1 MKRSLV
7 LSVAISAGMLSLVS
21 FLTPNPQ
28 ITSAAAETTKTIYV
42 DLSECIETN
51 YEELNLTFQLV
62 EEGGW
67 EIGLSHLNG
76 GIFASSTPVE
86 AASFPKTIETYQFS
100 WTINETQYI
109 VTFEG
114 VMALCEETNN
124 YVCLSEY
131 REDNPKPIKGFG
143 YYGARKKNP
152 GATCLTQR
160 VWLYDADLE
169 YVGDYAVGYIKE
181 GTLQLV
187 NMETT
192 VNSFGRLTYR
202 FADIPYELSE
212 AYFIKLSGFCA
223 DFCVKTP
230 LIYGSCFSIRDSSL
244 TTGIVDGADAGL
256 LGMVVEAYLTYGS
269 SPSNGSVGST
279 ISMVFQTFFKNKSA
293 SAEDMKATKILDY
306 SGGSYKEGRYD
317 PDAPKSAYYSV
328 NEKWNT
334 LCSNAGIDPKTGEAR
349 GWNLDLGFS
358 GDMKKSLL
366 IAGGTF
372 FIIIVAGSTYLIWKW
387 RKRSLQ

>member
-1 MKRSLV
+1 MKRTWAISLFTCIGV
-7 LSVAISAGMLSLVS
+7 LSLIS

-28 ITSAAAETTKTIYV
+28 ITSAATETTKTIYV

-51 YEELNLTFQLV
+51 YEELNVTFQLIK
-62 EEGGW
+62 EGGW
-67 EIGLSHLNG
+67 EISLSHLDS

-100 WTINETQYI
+100 WTIDETQYI
-109 VTFEG
+109 VTFED
-114 VMALCEETNN
+114 VMPLYEETNN

-143 YYGARKKNP
+143 YHGTRKKNP
-152 GATCLTQR
+152 GASCLTQR

-169 YVGDYAVGYIKE
+169 YAGGYAVGYIKE
-181 GTLQLV
+181 GVLQLV

-192 VNSFGRLTYR
+192 INSFDRLAYR
-202 FADIPYELSE
+202 FADIPYELAE

-230 LIYGSCFSIRDSSL
+230 LVYGSCFNIRDFSL
-244 TTGIVDGADAGL
+244 ATGIVNGADAGL
-256 LGMVVEAYLTYGS
+256 LGRVVEAYLTYGS

-279 ISMVFQTFFKNKSA
+279 ISVVFQTFFKNKSA
-293 SAEDMKATKILDY
+293 SSEDMKATKILDY
-306 SGGSYKEGRYD
+306 GGGSYKEGRYV
-317 PDAPKSAYYSV
+317 PDVPKSAYYSV

-334 LCSNAGIDPKTGEAR
+334 LCSLAGVDPKTGEAR
-349 GWNLDLGFS
+349 GWSLDLGFS

-366 IAGGTF
+366 IAGGTLF
-372 FIIIVAGSTYLIWKW
+372 VIIIAGSAYLIWKR

>member
-1 MKRSLV
+1 MKRTWV
-7 LSVAISAGMLSLVS
+7 LSLFTCVGMLSLVS
-21 FLTPNPQ
+21 FLTSNPQ
-28 ITSAAAETTKTIYV
+28 ITNAATETAKTIYV

-51 YEELNLTFQLV
+51 YEELNVTFQLV

-67 EIGLSHLNG
+67 EISLSHLDG
-76 GIFASSTPVE
+76 GVFASSEPVE
-86 AASFPKTIETYQFS
+86 VASFPKAIETYQFS
-100 WTINETQYI
+100 WKIDETQYI

-114 VMALCEETNN
+114 VMPLYEETNN

-131 REDNPKPIKGFG
+131 REDNPEPIKGFG

-169 YVGDYAVGYIKE
+169 YAGDYTVGYIRE
-181 GTLQLV
+181 GVLQLV
-187 NMETT
+187 NMDTT
-192 VNSFGRLTYR
+192 VNSFDRLVYR
-202 FADIPYELSE
+202 YADIPYELTD
-212 AYFIKLSGFCA
+212 AYFIKLGRFCIDSCA
-223 DFCVKTP
+223 KTP
-230 LIYGSCFSIRDSSL
+230 LIYGTCFNLRDSSL
-244 TTGIVDGADAGL
+244 TMGIVDGADAGL

-279 ISMVFQTFFKNKSA
+279 ISAVFQTFFKNKSA

-306 SGGSYKEGRYD
+306 GGGSYKEGRYY
-317 PDAPKSAYYSV
+317 PDVPKSAYFSV

-334 LCSNAGIDPKTGEAR
+334 LCSNAGVDPKTGEAR
-349 GWNLDLGFS
+349 DWSLDLGFS

-366 IAGGTF
+366 IASGTLF
-372 FIIIVAGSTYLIWKW
+372 VIIVAGSAYLIWKW
-387 RKRSLQ
+387 RKGSFQ